1 MNQQQTETIAKIFIT
16 RGEEKQYRELEDL
29 LATAQQ
35 GDSNLIDILHQAQN
49 IFGYLPRRVQVRVAE
64 KMEIPFSKVYSV
76 VSFYS
81 LFSTTKR
88 GKYTIEVCTGT
99 ACYVKGSQ
107 DILDQINDELG
118 IEPGQT
124 SEDDRFTLQ
133 DTRCV
138 GACGMAPVVI
148 IGDDVHG
155 RVKSEQVS
163 ELLSQYD

>member
-1 MNQQQTETIAKIFIT
+1 MNQQPTETIEEIFIN
-16 RGEEKQYRELEDL
+16 RGEEEQHQQLEDL
-29 LATAQQ
+29 LEAAEE
-35 GDSNLIDILHQAQN
+35 GNLNLIAILHQAQN
-49 IFGYLPRRVQVRVAE
+49 IFGYLPRRVQVRIAE
-64 KMEIPFSKVYSV
+64 RLEIPFSKVYSV

-107 DILDQINDELG
+107 DILDKINDELD

-155 RVKSEQVS
+155 RVKPEQLP
-163 ELLSQYD
+163 ELLRQYE